1 MTENKPTN
9 IQMTHEISLKSRKR
23 MSISGV
29 REVIS
34 FDENAVNLRT
44 VCGDLAIEGE
54 GLHIGV
60 LDTERGM
67 VALEGDSVDG
77 MWYLRED
84 SANKR
89 GLFAKWRI

>member
-1 MTENKPTN
+1 MNENKPTTV
-9 IQMTHEISLKSRKR
+9 QMTHEISLKSRKR

-29 REVIS
+29 REVIR
-34 FDENAVNLRT
+34 FDEKAVDLRT

-60 LDTERGM
+60 LDTERGT
-67 VALEGDSVDG
+67 VTLEGESIDG

-84 SANKR
+84 SGKKR
-89 GLFAKWRI
+89 GLFGKWHA

>member
-1 MTENKPTN
+1 MNENKPTN
-9 IQMTHEISLKSRKR
+9 IQMTHEVSLKSRKR

-34 FDENAVNLRT
+34 FDESAVNLRT
-44 VCGDLAIEGE
+44 VCGDLAIEGQ

-60 LDTERGM
+60 LDTERG
-67 VALEGDSVDG
+67 VVSLEGDSVDG

-84 SANKR
+84 SEKKR
-89 GLFAKWRI
+89 GFLGKWRT

>member
-1 MTENKPTN
+1 MNESKPIN
-9 IQMTHEISLKSRKR
+9 IQMSHEISLKSRKR

-60 LDTERGM
+60 LDTERG
-67 VALEGDSVDG
+67 VVSLEGDSVDG

-84 SANKR
+84 SGKKK
-89 GLFAKWRI
+89 GIFGKWQA

>member
-1 MTENKPTN
+1 
-9 IQMTHEISLKSRKR
+9 

-29 REVIS
+29 CEVIS
-34 FDENAVNLRT
+34 FVEHAVNLRT

-84 SANKR
+84 TASKR
-89 GLFAKWRI
+89 GLFAKWRT